1 MLTEMCSIEACWKVV
16 NWKTCKEVGE
26 LFADVVLHDD
36 VM

>member
-16 NWKTCKEVGE
+16 NWKTGREVGE
-26 LFADVVLHDD
+26 LFADVLHDD